1 VLALGETSVEASF
14 FVFAETRFDL
24 ALVLLPL
31 VVLPPGLLLLL
42 PLAALFVAVALISI
56 SYFRWGFADAMP
68 VRMS

>member
-1 VLALGETSVEASF
+1 LAIRETPVEASF
-14 FVFAETRFDL
+14 FIFAEARFDL

-42 PLAALFVAVALISI
+42 PLAVLFLAVALISI

-68 VRMS
+68 LRMS